1 MSQESL
7 QPRRVRVA
15 PGIYYRPLPG
25 GRRRYE
31 FTYTDSDG
39 RRRWQVVAGGPAV
52 AKAARAALIDKL
64 FRQEPIQSANAT
76 LAEYARDWLKRTESR
91 VRPNTYAC
99 YRNSVE
105 KHIIPALGR
114 RKLGDVKVDDVADLI
129 ARLVAAGYA
138 PETVRSVLT
147 PLSRIFATAV
157 RAGIAETNP
166 VAGLDKGERPK
177 LERAEMRV
185 LDRAEIPALIDATP
199 PDYRLLVELSIY
211 TGLRQ
216 SEALGL
222 TWQDLA
228 LATPKPTLT
237 VRMQLDRAF
246 RRVAPKTKTARRVIP
261 VPPTLAGHLR
271 EHRERALALGQAAPG
286 DFVFRSADGG
296 PMSHRDIVRKGLDQ
310 AVEAASLDGAGRPKL
325 TWHCLRHTYASL
337 LIAKRLPITYVSRRL
352 GHATSTV
359 TLDRYGHLWGAAEDD
374 DLAIEALEGLQPQ
387 RPADHGTASDGE
399 AALPTATTPHLEA

>member
-1 MSQESL
+1 MSQASS

-15 PGIYYRPLPG
+15 PGIYYRPLPRG
-25 GRRRYE
+25 GRRYE

-39 RRRWQVVAGGPAV
+39 RQRWQVVDGGFAV
-52 AKAARAALIDKL
+52 AKAARAAIIDKL
-64 FRQEPIQSANAT
+64 FRQQPIRMTNAA
-76 LAEYARDWLKRTESR
+76 LGEYARDWLRRTELR

-114 RKLGDVKVDDVADLI
+114 RKLRDVEVDDVANLV
-129 ARLVAAGYA
+129 ARLLAAGYA

-157 RAGIAETNP
+157 RAGIVVTNP
-166 VAGLDKGERPK
+166 VAGLDKDERPK
-177 LERAEMRV
+177 IERAEMRV
-185 LDRAEIPALIDATP
+185 LDRAGIRALIDATP

-228 LATPKPTLT
+228 LAAPRPTLT

-296 PMSHRDIVRKGLDQ
+296 PMLHREIVRKGLDQ
-310 AVEAASLDGAGRPKL
+310 AVVAAGLDGAGGPKL

-359 TLDRYGHLWGAAEDD
+359 TLDTYGHLWGAAEDD
-374 DLAIEALEGLQPQ
+374 DLAIEALEEV
-387 RPADHGTASDGE
+387 ATAEATEDGTASDGE
-399 AALPTATTPHLEA
+399 AALPTATTRT